1 MDCHCI
7 YLNNPVRFR
16 TQADNGEEQ
25 TCRFNVKNNDKLF
38 NTFSANKLP
47 YQQKKGRH
55 KIPSVKKSSIKN
67 FDTGKIICHFLPTNF
82 CPGYLKT
89 LIELKH

>member
-7 YLNNPVRFR
+7 YPNDPVRFR

-47 YQQKKGRH
+47 YQKKKSRH
-55 KIPSVKKSSIKN
+55 KIPSVKKIIDKKFRHWQNNSSLFTN
-67 FDTGKIICHFLPTNF
+67 EFLSWISEN
-82 CPGYLKT
+82 
-89 LIELKH
+89 IN